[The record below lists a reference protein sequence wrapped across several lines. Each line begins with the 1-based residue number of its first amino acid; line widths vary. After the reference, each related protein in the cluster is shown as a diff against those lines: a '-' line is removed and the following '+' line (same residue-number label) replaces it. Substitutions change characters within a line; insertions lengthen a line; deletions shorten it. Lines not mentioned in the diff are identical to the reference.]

1 MNNTTSLGIPPW
13 QLNQF
18 GDGGPLRLF
27 FAVIQ
32 AVMIVVCT
40 PLFIIERQQPMVK
53 YRSWTINILAC
64 IAATVR
70 MFTEAWMC
78 MDGWVIKSMVP
89 TALFIRTIC
98 YMLPVCCFLPTY
110 LRHYY
115 LLRLPVI
122 QTELLNQNRYTQD
135 GNHRRLCPLLQRTK
149 FMSSE
154 IGSWV
159 FLAINLIPSLILTVH
174 ALLLTDMSDLWLGL
188 PNPTQRFL
196 AILSTVQLTVA
207 QANAGVSAI
216 ELFSSNSLIK
226 FVCRELGIILTFLA
240 IVVNLAIPLQ
250 FLVTKKRY
258 RTDWS
263 NSTFTTLNKREKR
276 VVSSKSMQQIS
287 YPDISSS
294 VVTNINASMGQVRSG
309 NMSSPVSPSTCL
321 VNYSIQ
327 RIMAD
332 AELRVAFCQF
342 LSREFSIESL
352 LFIETVKMYKAQI
365 SQAPTKENISALS
378 EMIHEEFIAPNSV
391 NEIILP
397 KKIVTKINGELYVV
411 IECSLNI
418 EQAISI
424 YDDAAEYIEQMLVLN
439 HMPKFLASSI
449 FRSATAV
456 K

>member
-1 MNNTTSLGIPPW
+1 
-13 QLNQF
+13 
-18 GDGGPLRLF
+18 
-27 FAVIQ
+27 
-32 AVMIVVCT
+32 MIVVCT

-207 QANAGVSAI
+207 QGFLLWYGPRSPKENFHIMIQFYIVTAITLANAGVSAI